1 MALCMIMS
9 YGPQASQINEE
20 PPQESSI
27 DLTLTQHPH
36 DEDPKPWEMRLHF
49 EIKPFCIW
57 YYQISLNFLAQVI
70 LLQIDPASSNEPET
84 I

>member
-1 MALCMIMS
+1 
-9 YGPQASQINEE
+9 
-20 PPQESSI
+20 
-27 DLTLTQHPH
+27 
-36 DEDPKPWEMRLHF
+36 MRLHF